1 MLEFSHFQLSSK
13 LARAAFQRPHYLF
26 EPYTWTRRKI
36 RRKKRSEIRWI
47 TLDVTIQKWWL
58 WVAHYCLASLALLS
72 SIQAH
77 SSQNLVNTRF
87 NNFAHVIIMVRN
99 ITRSLNRWPT
109 VGDFFEVDWVKGRGG
124 GNDPNLI
131 SLLTFGLVLTQIL
144 WGHCFFHK
152 PASQKCCRVHFLCHP
167 IRMIS

>member
-13 LARAAFQRPHYLF
+13 LARAAFQRPHNLF

-47 TLDVTIQKWWL
+47 TLDVRIQKWWL

-124 GNDPNLI
+124 GE
-131 SLLTFGLVLTQIL
+131 
-144 WGHCFFHK
+144 W
-152 PASQKCCRVHFLCHP
+152 SQPHFLADFWLSFNSNSMGALFFSQAC
-167 IRMIS
+167 